1 MSWQDEYEPVEERL
15 ARFWMDHPE
24 GRLATHIH
32 ERTDRSVIMVAQIWR
47 KMDDPEQPW
56 ATGYAAET
64 LAALEKP
71 IEVCETSAIGRALAN
86 AGYAKT
92 GQRMSAEEARSFEA
106 AKARAGRPKVET
118 PPKPQIQRETR
129 TEPPTDDP
137 WITPADPFAR
147 PEEVQAAVDAVTT
160 AMPGSEVID
169 DRETCEHGVMTYREG
184 IAKTGPN
191 IGEPYYAWFCNAPK
205 DRGRCRPTFLKEP
218 LRPAP
223 GDAA

>member
-1 MSWQDEYEPVEERL
+1 MSWQDDYEPVEERL

-24 GRLATHIH
+24 GRLATQIH
-32 ERTDRSVIMVAQIWR
+32 DRTDRSVIMVAQIWR
-47 KMDDPEQPW
+47 KMDPLEQPW

-92 GQRMSAEEARSFEA
+92 GQRMSAEEAKSFEA

-129 TEPPTDDP
+129 TEPPAEDP
-137 WITPADPFAR
+137 WTSPADPFAR
-147 PEEVQAAVDAVTT
+147 PEEVQAAVDTVLE
-160 AMPGSEVID
+160 AMPGTEVIED
-169 DRETCEHGVMTYREG
+169 QPAGEFCEHGAMTYREG
-184 IAKTGPN
+184 TVKNGPRTGDPWA
-191 IGEPYYAWFCNAPK
+191 AWMCNAPK
-205 DRGRCRPTFLKEP
+205 GRGRCEP
-218 LRPAP
+218 KWVR
-223 GDAA
+223 DD